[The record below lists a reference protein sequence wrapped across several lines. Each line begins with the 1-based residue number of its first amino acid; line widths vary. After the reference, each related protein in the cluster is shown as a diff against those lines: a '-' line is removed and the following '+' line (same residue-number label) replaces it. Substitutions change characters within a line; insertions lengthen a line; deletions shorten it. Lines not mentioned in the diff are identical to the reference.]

1 MRHPLDR
8 LLRLRSLLE
17 DVSRLELEAR
27 LQELAQVESA
37 LVRAQEIGRA
47 MRRQSFVGIVQ
58 GHSTERLEAEAVSEW
73 VAWGHGALEK
83 ARRGKTVEVSAAKS
97 AYLERRKEC
106 RQVEGVIEAKAA
118 ADIIERSR
126 REQRELDNWFGQES
140 HSSRDRRSGSA

>member
-37 LVRAQEIGRA
+37 LVRSQETSRD
-47 MRRQSFVGIVQ
+47 MRRQSFLGIVQ
-58 GHSTERLEAEAVSEW
+58 GRSTERLEAKAVGEW
-73 VAWGHGALEK
+73 VAWGQGALDR
-83 ARRGKTVEVSAAKS
+83 ARRSKTVEVSAAKS

-106 RQVEGVIEAKAA
+106 RQVESVIEAKAA
-118 ADIIERSR
+118 ADAIERSR
-126 REQRELDNWFGQES
+126 REQREVDDWFGQQS
-140 HSSRDRRSGSA
+140 RSGHDREAD